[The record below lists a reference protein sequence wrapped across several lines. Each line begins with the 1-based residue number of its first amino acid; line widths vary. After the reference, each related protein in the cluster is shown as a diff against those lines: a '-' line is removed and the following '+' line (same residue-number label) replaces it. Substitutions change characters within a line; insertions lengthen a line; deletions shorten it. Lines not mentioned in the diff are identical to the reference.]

1 MDRKAGCSLAAGTSQ
16 PPCKRRLSN
25 NSADSTKHRQPC
37 SCKTNDK
44 TIRQAQHFEY
54 DCNEPQIPELIE
66 ISDDD
71 DGNNEAMQH
80 VHVPIITHRKGTE
93 ESSTNEN
100 PSDATH
106 DNNTRLQDFRTS
118 GLQKAL
124 DKLLPGALDK
134 SLTEVLD
141 KSLAEA
147 VGKSLAEALHKSL
160 AEALG
165 KSLMEALEESLTEA
179 LGKSLAEA
187 FVKSLAEALDESIAE
202 ALDKLLAE
210 ALDKPLEEVLGKS
223 LPEALGKSLPEALG
237 KSLPEA
243 LSKSLLEALKK
254 QKDTASSTDEE
265 DESETDS
272 NETIKLGDDDVT
284 VEKSKQ
290 KNEIPTFELP
300 PEYDPADSRWTLKH
314 KKYSLELKELIPESG
329 VYINASS
336 FEYIKTLAKNASDL
350 VRRLMPEIF
359 CDPALRV
366 CSLKGEA
373 RVSYPNIR
381 RPGLDDNAVRT
392 IIRFVDEYGAK
403 KNWDK
408 CGTNIHSV
416 MTHRLCILHAQK
428 KNTDSPRGKK

>member
-1 MDRKAGCSLAAGTSQ
+1 
-16 PPCKRRLSN
+16 
-25 NSADSTKHRQPC
+25 
-37 SCKTNDK
+37 
-44 TIRQAQHFEY
+44 
-54 DCNEPQIPELIE
+54 
-66 ISDDD
+66 
-71 DGNNEAMQH
+71 MQH

>member
-25 NSADSTKHRQPC
+25 NSADTTKHRQPC

-44 TIRQAQHFEY
+44 TIRQAEHFEY

-124 DKLLPGALDK
+124 DKSLPGALDK

-147 VGKSLAEALHKSL
+147 LGKSLAEALHKSL

-179 LGKSLAEA
+179 L
-187 FVKSLAEALDESIAE
+187 AEALDESIAD
-202 ALDKLLAE
+202 ALDKSLAE
-210 ALDKPLEEVLGKS
+210 ALDKSLAEVLGKS
-223 LPEALGKSLPEALG
+223 LPEALGKSLPEALD
-237 KSLPEA
+237 KSLPQ
-243 LSKSLLEALKK
+243 ALKK
-254 QKDTASSTDEE
+254 QKEKADKDTASSADVEH
-265 DESETDS
+265 ESETDS
-272 NETIKLGDDDVT
+272 NETTKLGDDDDVT
-284 VEKSKQ
+284 FEKSKQ

-300 PEYDPADSRWTLKH
+300 PEFDPADSRWTLKH

-336 FEYIKTLAKNASDL
+336 FEYIKTLAKDASDL
-350 VRRLMPEIF
+350 VRALMPEIF

-373 RVSYPNIR
+373 RVSYPNIP
-381 RPGLDDNAVRT
+381 RPGLDANAVRT

-408 CGTNIHSV
+408 CGTDIRSV
-416 MTHRLCILHAQK
+416 MSQRLYRLRKQNKINAQK